1 MSPGERRDPLSLSAA
16 HVLRDYA
23 MLADG
28 ERGIIL
34 GPAGDVAWMCFPQWD
49 SPACFASLAG
59 GRGTFAVAPKERYTW
74 GGYYERGLIWRSRW
88 STPGGVVECR
98 EALAFPGSP
107 DRAILLRRISVA
119 EGVAPVQVVCDIQGE
134 YGTQPARR
142 WHLGDDGV
150 WSAEIAGATVMLAG
164 ASHGVLH
171 PDGHRGR
178 ALWIDEIS
186 LAPGEHHDLV
196 LVIDAHRDPE
206 RPPNPDVC
214 WNTTETNWAEEM
226 PDLTAARAE
235 RDACHAYSVL
245 RGMTCAS
252 GGMVAA
258 ATMSV
263 PERAHQG
270 RNYDYRYVWVR
281 DQALVGQAAAQIG
294 SCSLTDNAVASV
306 RDLLLEHG
314 STLAPAYTIRGGPVP
329 NQRELPID
337 GYPGGAAIVGNHI
350 NEQFQL
356 DAFGEALL
364 LFATAAAD
372 DRLDADGWRAARLA
386 VDAIQQRWHE
396 PDAGIW
402 ELEPADWTH
411 SRLICAAGLRAIAIQ
426 DSPSRAAA
434 LLALADEIVAHTAA
448 RAVHPSG
455 RWQRTATDPRVDAAL
470 LLAAIRGAV
479 PADDPRTV
487 ATLHAVEAEL
497 ADDGYCYR
505 FKPDERPLGE
515 AEGAFLLCGFLMS
528 LAWGQQGDHLRAAR
542 WFERNRSACG
552 PAGLVAEEFDVR
564 QRQLRGNLPQA
575 FVHGALLECAAAA
588 QHIPGL

>member
-1 MSPGERRDPLSLSAA
+1 MSRAERRDPLSLSSA

-23 MLADG
+23 LLADG
-28 ERGIIL
+28 ERGAII
-34 GPAGDVAWMCFPQWD
+34 GPAGDVAWMCFPRWD
-49 SPACFASLAG
+49 SEACFASLAG
-59 GRGTFAVAPKERYTW
+59 GRGTFAVAPTDRYTW

-88 STPGGVVECR
+88 STPSGVVECR
-98 EALAFPGSP
+98 EALAFPGAP
-107 DRAILLRRISVA
+107 GRAILLRRIMGA
-119 EGVAPVQVVCDIQGE
+119 EGVAPVRVVVDVQGA
-134 YGTQPARR
+134 YGTKPARH
-142 WHLGDDGV
+142 WHRDDAGV
-150 WSAEIAGATVMLAG
+150 WSAEIDGATVMLSGAG
-164 ASHGVLH
+164 QATLH

-178 ALWIDEIS
+178 ALWMDLS
-186 LAPGEHHDLV
+186 LEPGEHHDLV
-196 LVIDAHRDPE
+196 LVLDRERDPE
-206 RPPNPDVC
+206 PPPDPDVA
-214 WNTTETNWAEEM
+214 WNTTETNWATEIPE
-226 PDLTAARAE
+226 LKAARAE
-235 RDACHAYSVL
+235 RDARHAYAVL
-245 RGMTCAS
+245 RGMTGAS

-281 DQALVGQAAAQIG
+281 DQALVGQAASHIG
-294 SCSLTDNAVASV
+294 SCSLTDNAVSFV

-314 STLAPAYTIRGGPVP
+314 SQLAPAYTMDGGPVP
-329 NQRELPID
+329 DERALPID
-337 GYPGGAAIVGNHI
+337 GYPGGAATVGNHV

-364 LFATAAAD
+364 LLATAAGRDA
-372 DRLDADGWRAARLA
+372 LDADGWRAARVA
-386 VDAIQQRWHE
+386 VAAIQERWHE

-402 ELEPADWTH
+402 ELEAADWTH
-411 SRLICAAGLRAIAIQ
+411 SRLICAAGLRAIAAQ

-434 LLALADEIVAHTAA
+434 LLALADEIVAHTASN
-448 RAVHPSG
+448 AVHPSG

-470 LLAAIRGAV
+470 LLPAIRGAV
-479 PADDPRTV
+479 PPDDPRTI